1 MRAVLTALAAAH
13 PGHEAISAAEASWP
27 AGLPWWLAGALAVG
41 VFTIGAVRLRSR
53 PLGRTALPAWRVA
66 AYVAGWLTLLVALAS
81 PLDALSDVLFAAHM
95 TQHELL
101 MLVAAPLFVLARPL
115 APLLWALPREVR
127 LRLATR
133 VHAPRA
139 RLFWRLATGAVAVW
153 ILHGLA
159 LWVWHVPALFE
170 AALAD
175 ERVHAV
181 QHACFFWTAV
191 LFWWAVVHGRY
202 GRLGYG
208 LAIVFVFTTG
218 LHSGI
223 LGALLTWSQR
233 VWYPTYAVR
242 APAWGLPGLED
253 QQLAG
258 LIMWVPAGV
267 VFLVVGLALFAAWLG
282 ESERRVTYTPTQSLI
297 DAARRSGSTGGR

>member
-1 MRAVLTALAAAH
+1 MRAVLTAVLLAAH
-13 PGHEAISAAEASWP
+13 PGHEGAAEVARTWP
-27 AGLPWWLAGALAVG
+27 TWPLWWAAGALAIL
-41 VFTIGAVRLRSR
+41 VFGIGASRLRSR
-53 PLGRTALPAWRVA
+53 PLGRTALPGWRLG
-66 AYVAGWLTLLVALAS
+66 AYAAGWLTLLVALAS

-115 APLLWALPREVR
+115 APLLWALPRGAR

-133 VHAPRA
+133 LHGPRA
-139 RLFWRLATGAVAVW
+139 RAVWRVATGAVVVW
-153 ILHGLA
+153 LVHGLA

-175 ERVHAV
+175 ELVHAV

-208 LAIVFVFTTG
+208 VAVVFVFTTG

-233 VWYPTYAVR
+233 VWYPTYATR

-282 ESERRVTYTPTQSLI
+282 ESERRVAYTRTQSLI
-297 DAARRSGSTGGR
+297 DEARRSG